1 MRSTPAMCFLIAF
14 SSAVRGP
21 SDAGRRIAAAGR
33 LRSAS
38 AAAASHVADARFAAL
53 LALDSAGMVARIET
67 VPGFFEPAL
76 LPVLAA
82 LDARQR
88 DLDVRGAVGEIGV
101 YHGRGFVPLAL
112 LRREGEAAVAVD
124 CFEEQQ
130 HNRDESGCGNEA
142 AFNATLERF
151 CCAHDVVSVACDSTQ
166 LAPADLLAAARG
178 PIRLLSVDGSHTEE
192 AVLADLSL
200 AAAALAGGGVVIL
213 DDAVNADWPG
223 VVSGL
228 ARHVFE
234 AGEGEDRRLLPF
246 ALGYNKAFLCTA
258 RWQAV
263 YGEALAPLGRK
274 RARFLGHDCAVLPL
288 GWIAAHFAND

>member
-53 LALDSAGMVARIET
+53 LALDSAGMVALET

-101 YHGRGFVPLAL
+101 YHGRSFVPLAL